1 MHHPAMPRQKDT
13 GPRLHSSSH
22 FHRLLTVTKAPA
34 RVPVGLQAEPG
45 CPRPGTI
52 FPGDDGVVAAASA
65 PASRRAALEPESP
78 RAGRGAQGQ
87 QRAATTSLSAGGL
100 SQPSLCLTGRGTG
113 PKGSPSSSFSHA
125 VPPTCPRHP
134 ESPGTI
140 RTPMSLCPWSEVSAH
155 KTVSDAPEPFSRGD
169 NTFKPAAGAS
179 QLPTPHFA
187 KGGALSL
194 HVTPEEEEAQ
204 RQSPARAASRGSIPN
219 AAASPAPGEPA
230 WPGLGCGTTS
240 PPPG

>member
-65 PASRRAALEPESP
+65 PASRRAALAPESP
-78 RAGRGAQGQ
+78 RAGRGVQGQ

-100 SQPSLCLTGRGTG
+100 SQPSLRLTGRGTG

-125 VPPTCPRHP
+125 VPP
-134 ESPGTI
+134 
-140 RTPMSLCPWSEVSAH
+140 
-155 KTVSDAPEPFSRGD
+155 
-169 NTFKPAAGAS
+169 
-179 QLPTPHFA
+179 
-187 KGGALSL
+187 
-194 HVTPEEEEAQ
+194 
-204 RQSPARAASRGSIPN
+204 
-219 AAASPAPGEPA
+219 PAPGTQRVPA
-230 WPGLGCGTTS
+230 PSGPRCLCAPEVKCLRTRQFPMLRSPFPVVTTRSNQRLGPHNYPHLILQRGWH
-240 PPPG
+240 